1 MWLNDN
7 LIKFLE
13 SSGEISKTTIFI
25 SDLKKIRLITVPTK
39 PAKKID
45 KLVSR
50 ELLETLLIIGT
61 GFEQDRYLITNS
73 KNSSIPLLENDNEET
88 TYVSQI
94 ILPIWVD
101 NELKGS
107 VTLASNKRL
116 LDDYDLELAKSI
128 QIFIEESIINSINEE
143 FLKKSEKKKVKTI
156 LKKDTTDLNELN
168 SNENMKNSTPLDSP
182 NFLEENSEFS
192 EEFEL

>member
-168 SNENMKNSTPLDSP
+168 SNENMKNSTPLDSA
-182 NFLEENSEFS
+182 NFLEEDSEFS